1 MLVVGAGL
9 LATMGATLGAASPG
23 ASDTLAAPGA
33 GDRGGA
39 PLGTAATRAVRSLSV
54 GVRLAPADGQAALRA
69 ARRVASVGPRPAAS
83 ATERQAHAYVRRVFA
98 KAGLDVTVQRFDVPG
113 KGQSRNVIGLLDG
126 PRKCL
131 KIVMAH
137 TDTTAPGPGANDNA
151 SGVGVV
157 VSLAQR
163 LRTIDPPCDV
173 WLVATGAEE
182 RIYTGQPDHLG
193 ALALAKRARNRG
205 SARRLRYALSLDEVG
220 GNRPFWLRSPAQAPR
235 RGVESALL
243 RAADRAGV
251 NAVWVRDGSDSNS
264 DHREF
269 ELLGLP
275 AAKLGV
281 GAGGEPC
288 RHMACDTPDRLD
300 RHSLA
305 LAQRL
310 TEQALRTR

>member
-1 MLVVGAGL
+1 MSALLACLLCVGAAGGPL
-9 LATMGATLGAASPG
+9 NAEGRVTDEIRPQLATRSAAD
-23 ASDTLAAPGA
+23 AI
-33 GDRGGA
+33 
-39 PLGTAATRAVRSLSV
+39 RSLSV
-54 GVRLAPADGQAALRA
+54 AGQIARPDGGAALKA
-69 ARRVASVGPRPAAS
+69 ARRVASLGPRPAAS
-83 ATERQAHAYVRRVFA
+83 DAERRAHAYVRRVFA
-98 KAGLDVTVQRFDVPG
+98 KAGLKTTVQSFRVPG
-113 KGQSRNVIGLLDG
+113 KGESRNAIGLLDG
-126 PRKCL
+126 PRDCL
-131 KIVMAH
+131 KIAMAH

-157 VSLAQR
+157 VAIAKR
-163 LRTIDPPCDV
+163 LRTLDPTCDV

-205 SARRLRYALSLDEVG
+205 GERRLRFALSLDEVG
-220 GNRPFWLRSPAQAPR
+220 RDRPFWLRSPSAAPR
-235 RGVESALL
+235 RGVEQALL
-243 RAADRAGV
+243 RAADQADV

-288 RHMACDTPDRLD
+288 RHMSCDTPDRLD

-310 TEQALRTR
+310 AERALSQ